1 MFNKDN
7 KKLEEYKKIKKEN
20 MVREE
25 EKFGQKLDLMKDK
38 ENKDYRLR
46 YKKEKNMDCE
56 MYQKMFDEMN
66 QKREKKLYD
75 RNDTNFKFK
84 ERYDPGYVI
93 LATNLA
99 GRGTDIKLTDEVEK
113 NGGMHVILTFLPDNQ
128 RFYCTGKY
136 PYLQRS
142 AEKKEKKIKSG
153 GKLFCRASSFK

>member
-75 RNDTNFKFK
+75 RNEEKRKWNNYLDKYNIRYGYKNRYNNCDICNRPIQDQNKQLRRYSPPK
-84 ERYDPGYVI
+84 ENVMNINY
-93 LATNLA
+93 
-99 GRGTDIKLTDEVEK
+99 
-113 NGGMHVILTFLPDNQ
+113 
-128 RFYCTGKY
+128 
-136 PYLQRS
+136 
-142 AEKKEKKIKSG
+142 
-153 GKLFCRASSFK
+153 